1 MRKLL
6 AKNLLFFANDYL
18 LWWWPSNTRVHLCQR
33 SEQPFLEFAPEFGLN
48 NHCLLSIILNIAEF
62 LFLLKSEHITLE
74 VKTKP
79 NVDRFTSLGKRFQC
93 AAILPMDSVTKQLK
107 LFEIY
112 FPLLRLPFS
121 CLRNKTFLGYQLKP
135 LNFTWSKY

>member
-1 MRKLL
+1 MILL
-6 AKNLLFFANDYL
+6 VMVMAIQYL
-18 LWWWPSNTRVHLCQR
+18 HS
-33 SEQPFLEFAPEFGLN
+33 FLPKKGTSLKIAPEFGVN
-48 NHCLLSIILNIAEF
+48 IHCQGSAFLLSIILNFAEF
-62 LFLLKSEHITLE
+62 LLLLKSENITLE

-93 AAILPMDSVTKQLK
+93 VTILLMDSVNKQRK

-121 CLRNKTFLGYQLKP
+121 CLGNKKFFRILKP